1 MTYRE
6 AWSRWLPSQ
15 RPWGCYW
22 DLGSWRNRPGNQRHT
37 WIWMAH
43 IHWWPEIK
51 SQYICQRASY
61 KHFLCN
67 DETKV
72 YHSFNKGLPCIVSLI
87 FVGIIMDFWLRESQ
101 SFSNIINV
109 WSMIQLIQYVIKYCT
124 SMNIYFILNL
134 NVIYIRRKRP

>member
-6 AWSRWLPSQ
+6 AWSRWLPSR
-15 RPWGCYW
+15 RPWGRYW

-51 SQYICQRASY
+51 SQYHINTSSVMMKQR
-61 KHFLCN
+61 F
-67 DETKV
+67 TT
-72 YHSFNKGLPCIVSLI
+72 VSLI